1 MLDWIDFP
9 TKKMNIQNL
18 MCVKESHFKNCVL
31 SCWFAKAGEYILSR
45 LNQRPI
51 CYGYSDAVKQ
61 ILTAHSHGTQF
72 QLAFGRY
79 FLPLDSYEMV

>member
-9 TKKMNIQNL
+9 TKNEHSKFNVRKRVALQKLCAIMLIRQ
-18 MCVKESHFKNCVL
+18 
-31 SCWFAKAGEYILSR
+31 SR

-61 ILTAHSHGTQF
+61 KLTAHSHGTQF